1 MREPFHRELDLV
13 LTQLIDLLVLV
24 RSAMSEA
31 TIALLDADLTLA
43 EQVIAGEAEIDAY
56 RHAVDDRALRL
67 LARQQ
72 SVATDLRTIVAALR
86 MSSDLYRM
94 GRLARHVAEM
104 AREAHPARVVPAE
117 LRTVV
122 SLMSEAGQRIVVGAG
137 QAITA
142 RDPDAAVDLEKADD
156 ELDRL
161 HDNLYRR
168 LYDGTWEYGTEAA
181 VEAALIG
188 RYYER
193 YADHA
198 VALARHIAFLAG
210 KVDQGAPA

>member
-1 MREPFHRELDLV
+1 MREIFHHELDLLLAK
-13 LTQLIDLLVLV
+13 LTDLLVLV

-31 TIALLDADLTLA
+31 TIALLDADLALA
-43 EQVIAGEAEIDAY
+43 EQVIAGDAEVDAFH
-56 RHAVDDRALRL
+56 RTVDGSALAL

-72 SVATDLRTIVAALR
+72 PVATDLRTIVAALR
-86 MSSDLYRM
+86 MSSDLCRM
-94 GRLARHVAEM
+94 GRLARHVAEV
-104 AREAHPARVVPAE
+104 ARDAHPGRAVPAE

-137 QAITA
+137 QAITTK
-142 RDPDAAVDLEKADD
+142 DSDAATNLEKAAD

-168 LYDGTWEYGTEAA
+168 LYDGNWEYGTEAA
-181 VEAALIG
+181 VQAALIG
-188 RYYER
+188 RCYER

-198 VALARHIAFLAG
+198 VALARHVAFVAG
-210 KVDQGAPA
+210 RVDQQALV